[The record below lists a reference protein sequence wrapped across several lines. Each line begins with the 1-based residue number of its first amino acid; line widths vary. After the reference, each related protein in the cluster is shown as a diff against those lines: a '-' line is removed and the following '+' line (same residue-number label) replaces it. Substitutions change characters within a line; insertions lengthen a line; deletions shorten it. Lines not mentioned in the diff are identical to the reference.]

1 MTRLFSTRK
10 PTISWER
17 ALELACI
24 LSVTA
29 VMSACG
35 EDTLTPATSAAGD
48 DTAQAYEALSVSL
61 QACEDQ
67 QDACTTAAAGDPAK
81 LATCDSDAA
90 ACKQKTEAAAAHAR
104 ENLARDTN
112 SCWKRCGHSDDDA
125 GAVSSDDDGGTED
138 LPGCVEHHTPRVP
151 SCVKGLLGCLH
162 DAGFKKGDASR
173 DELVACIQEAD
184 VCFHDQFAAKRA
196 EKRGRGRGRGDE
208 AGKGAA
214 GSVAVAG
221 APAPAAAG
229 SGGSKSDD
237 DKGRSGSN
245 RGRR

>member
-10 PTISWER
+10 PTITWER

-35 EDTLTPATSAAGD
+35 EDTSTPTTSAAGD
-48 DTAQAYEALSVSL
+48 DTAQAYEALSLSL
-61 QACEDQ
+61 QACEDG
-67 QDACTTAAAGDPAK
+67 QDACTTAAAGDAVK
-81 LATCDSDAA
+81 VASCDSEAA
-90 ACKQKTEAAAAHAR
+90 ACTKKTEAAAARAK

-125 GAVSSDDDGGTED
+125 GAVSRDDDGGTED
-138 LPGCVEHHTPRVP
+138 LPGCIEHHAPRLP
-151 SCVKGLLGCLH
+151 SCVGGLLSCLH
-162 DAGFKKGDASR
+162 DAGFRKGDASR
-173 DELVACIQEAD
+173 DELAECIQEAD
-184 VCFHDQFAAKRA
+184 ACFHDKLAARRD
-196 EKRGRGRGRGDE
+196 EKRGRGRGDE

-214 GSVAVAG
+214 VAG
-221 APAPAAAG
+221 SPAAAA
-229 SGGSKSDD
+229 SGGAGGRKSDD
-237 DKGRSGSN
+237 DNGRSGSN